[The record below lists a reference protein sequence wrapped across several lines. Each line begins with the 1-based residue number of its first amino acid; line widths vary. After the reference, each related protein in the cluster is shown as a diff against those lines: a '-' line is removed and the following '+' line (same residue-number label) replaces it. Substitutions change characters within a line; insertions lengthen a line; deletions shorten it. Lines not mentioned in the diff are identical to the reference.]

1 MAPLPNRVGPV
12 PSRAHTSPCQEPPAD
27 GPAPRLLDRVT
38 RRHLLGVAASS
49 LLAAGG
55 VFRAVQTP
63 NGAGPAT
70 PPDDPPFDEM
80 YRGRRIQGE
89 PVARQDGHAP
99 GGWSVTVDGQPLGI
113 MRRADG
119 GYLSMVDHFQSYATP
134 LAAARA
140 AVDELGPSQA
150 LSGRG
155 H

>member
-1 MAPLPNRVGPV
+1 M
-12 PSRAHTSPCQEPPAD
+12 
-27 GPAPRLLDRVT
+27 T
-38 RRHLLGVAASS
+38 RRHLLGVAASA
-49 LLAAGG
+49 LLAAGS
-55 VFRAVQTP
+55 VFRLAQTP
-63 NGAGPAT
+63 REAS
-70 PPDDPPFDEM
+70 PPVALDDPPSGEPLPGEPSFDEM

-89 PVARQDGHAP
+89 SVASRDPHAP
-99 GGWSVTVDGQPLGI
+99 GGWSVTVDGRPLGL

-119 GYLSMVDHFQSYATP
+119 GYFSAVDHFQSYATP

>member
-1 MAPLPNRVGPV
+1 M
-12 PSRAHTSPCQEPPAD
+12 
-27 GPAPRLLDRVT
+27 T
-38 RRHLLGVAASS
+38 RRHLLGVAASA
-49 LLAAGG
+49 LLAAGS
-55 VFRAVQTP
+55 VFRLAQAP
-63 NGAGPAT
+63 REAS
-70 PPDDPPFDEM
+70 PPVALDDPPSGEPLPGAPLPGEPSFDEM

-89 PVARQDGHAP
+89 SVASRDPHAP
-99 GGWSVTVDGQPLGI
+99 GGWSVTVDGRPLGL

-119 GYLSMVDHFQSYATP
+119 GYLSTVDHFQSYATP